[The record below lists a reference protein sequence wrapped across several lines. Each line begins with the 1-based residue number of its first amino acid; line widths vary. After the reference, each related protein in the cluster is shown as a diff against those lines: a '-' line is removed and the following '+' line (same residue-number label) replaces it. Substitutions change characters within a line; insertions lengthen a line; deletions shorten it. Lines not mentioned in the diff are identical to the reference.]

1 MIREVAASP
10 WEGWLAAQGFPSQH
24 ANHPLTE
31 GSQLEGISGDPQSWV
46 STEFRP
52 EMTRCDS
59 SASHGGSK
67 TLLAL
72 PAKEVCGCL

>member
-10 WEGWLAAQGFPSQH
+10 WEGWLVAQGFPSQH

-46 STEFRP
+46 STEFSP
-52 EMTRCDS
+52 EMT
-59 SASHGGSK
+59 
-67 TLLAL
+67 
-72 PAKEVCGCL
+72 